1 MQKTREE
8 ELPCNF
14 GSERSWTWINVGSE
28 MDFYCRM
35 RSKLTKIRSYA
46 SVSIVA
52 IDMSNPM
59 NVLYAAKRIVQNY
72 ESLDVLYLNSSTIR
86 IDHMNWDVLREAFLK
101 FRLAYLC
108 TTGRVYEDGPNF
120 VSVASSGS
128 TDLGFSQDFCQQVL
142 SPFILAMELKGLLK
156 EADLPG
162 RIVWTGSSTCSAAGF
177 SFDDPQHI
185 RDEESFYAHKY
196 FVHLIQP
203 ALNEYLLHTGV
214 QSFEGSPGL
223 IITGTSPRNLQR
235 WTWLLYLIGFFIPT
249 VQIYASSG
257 ARTLLLLGTHRNQ
270 YKYLDPNHMYMM
282 RRRLFGLQRC
292 RYVKDVEI
300 GESRRALTVG
310 EWKGLDQ

>member
-1 MQKTREE
+1 
-8 ELPCNF
+8 
-14 GSERSWTWINVGSE
+14 
-28 MDFYCRM
+28 
-35 RSKLTKIRSYA
+35 
-46 SVSIVA
+46 
-52 IDMSNPM
+52 
-59 NVLYAAKRIVQNY
+59 
-72 ESLDVLYLNSSTIR
+72 
-86 IDHMNWDVLREAFLK
+86 
-101 FRLAYLC
+101 
-108 TTGRVYEDGPNF
+108 
-120 VSVASSGS
+120 
-128 TDLGFSQDFCQQVL
+128 
-142 SPFILAMELKGLLK
+142 MELKGLLK

-257 ARTLLLLGTHRNQ
+257 ARTLLLLGTHRINT
-270 YKYLDPNHMYMM
+270 
-282 RRRLFGLQRC
+282 
-292 RYVKDVEI
+292 
-300 GESRRALTVG
+300 ST
-310 EWKGLDQ
+310 